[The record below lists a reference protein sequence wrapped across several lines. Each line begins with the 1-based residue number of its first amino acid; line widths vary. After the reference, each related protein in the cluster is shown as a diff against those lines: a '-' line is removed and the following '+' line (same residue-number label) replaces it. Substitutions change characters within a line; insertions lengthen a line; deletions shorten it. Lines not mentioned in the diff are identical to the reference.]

1 MLKLRGVP
9 DLEEGNMLVRLE
21 HRVYAPW
28 QAAAEGHDGP
38 VNVLVDVE
46 ALAGKPVFYRTNHCR
61 FDQAPAADRTT
72 FQRTLNRATSEC
84 SPILTS

>member
-9 DLEEGNMLVRLE
+9 DLEESNLLVRLE

-28 QAAAEGHDGP
+28 QAVAEEHDRP

-46 ALAGKPVFYRTNHCR
+46 ALAAQTRVHRTDQCS
-61 FDQAPAADRTT
+61 FDQAPAADRTAACASD
-72 FQRTLNRATSEC
+72 RAVVRLRDVRC
-84 SPILTS
+84 